1 MTKSHSTE
9 IVILLLF
16 QYGHIDVV
24 KTLLNFGSSVLENNE
39 VILLSV
45 LIPDSVCP
53 MKIWPLWRSTNIK
66 ELIGIG
72 LFVKVTI
79 YLSSKQG
86 RFV

>member
-45 LIPDSVCP
+45 LIPESACP
-53 MKIWPLWRSTNIK
+53 MQIWPLWRSTNMM

-72 LFVKVTI
+72 IFVKLPLLNLVN
-79 YLSSKQG
+79 
-86 RFV
+86 

>member
-1 MTKSHSTE
+1 MPTKSHSTE
-9 IVILLLF
+9 IVILILF

-45 LIPDSVCP
+45 LIPDSVCLLQ
-53 MKIWPLWRSTNIK
+53 ILHLWRSTNMK

-72 LFVKVTI
+72 LFVKLPFTQLVN
-79 YLSSKQG
+79 
-86 RFV
+86 